1 MYVYFSGKEVIS
13 LHMHPHRLPAVLTAA
28 AMSAVCLAPSG
39 KQNSLHASAAVSLPG
54 IDVSKYQEEINWEE
68 VARSDVKFAI
78 LRCCKVLHSID
89 DWEVDPTF
97 EDNYREAKKAGIAVG
112 CYLFTDAASQEEILA
127 DTEYMLEVLK
137 DKSLELPV
145 FYDLESATRQEHLP
159 PEVFMPGLLAG
170 LERIEDAGHTAGVYS
185 STAFFSE
192 CIDRQALIDAK
203 YPIWEANYF
212 NTTNG
217 LSSPVGHDLSDEATI
232 WQYSGCGRCP
242 GVRTTVD
249 RNICYTYQ
257 FFDRQ
262 AVITNSVLPGGTLK
276 AGSNFTLA
284 GTVSSDNVLRTITG
298 TIHKKDHPNAV
309 QSVTVYPM
317 AKDYKLTGFFTK
329 KLIFS
334 TLTEGDYELCIRAVD
349 SSGAEI
355 EVVRSAFS
363 VGPEEIPPETD
374 VAAPIVTN
382 PHSMPEFHF
391 AGQGHR
397 RETETVQKQPKAPFT
412 VRMNAFFYEHWAL
425 RSVLKTANSIGIKC
439 ALERTPLYRI
449 VSKGFCQLET
459 GYLSLQIRKQL
470 PSLQQP
476 EQTAEV

>member
-1 MYVYFSGKEVIS
+1 
-13 LHMHPHRLPAVLTAA
+13 MHPHRRAAVLTAA
-28 AMSAVCLAPSG
+28 AVSAVCLAPSG
-39 KQNSLHASAAVSLPG
+39 KQSDLHASAAVSLPG

-112 CYLFTDAASQEEILA
+112 CYLFTDAATEEEILA
-127 DTEYMLEVLK
+127 DTDYMLAVLK
-137 DKSLELPV
+137 DKSLEFPV

-159 PEVFMPGLLAG
+159 AEVFMPGLLAG

-192 CIDRQALIDAK
+192 CIDRQALTDAK

-217 LSSPVGHDLSDEATI
+217 LSSPVGHDLSAEATI
-232 WQYSGCGRCP
+232 WQYSGCGKCP
-242 GVRTTVD
+242 GIRTTVD

-262 AVITNSVLPGGTLK
+262 AVISNSVLPSGTLK

-298 TIHKKDHPNAV
+298 TITKKDSTAPL

-317 AKDYKLTGFFTK
+317 AKEYKLTGFFTK

-334 TLTEGDYELCIRAVD
+334 TLTEGDYELCIQAVD
-349 SSGAEI
+349 SSGAGI
-355 EVVRSAFS
+355 EVVRSPFS

-374 VAAPIVTN
+374 VAAPAVTS

-391 AGQGHR
+391 AGQGR
-397 RETETVQKQPKAPFT
+397 RHESAATPKQPKASLS

-425 RSVLKTANSIGIKC
+425 RSVLETATVIGCKC

-449 VSKGFCQLET
+449 VSKGFFQLET
-459 GYLSLQIRKQL
+459 GYLTLQMRKQL
-470 PSLQQP
+470 PPGKKQA
-476 EQTAEV
+476 ETAEV